1 MSELVTFLG
10 GLGPWLL
17 VPLILLALLLIGY
30 FDLYCQAMRPPVG
43 TLEWISNYDRPPF
56 SFARHRYRLSRWDAV
71 PLCLICL
78 LLGACGVAAAI
89 LLEDTSTQSSS
100 ATFLLLLLAS
110 LLELATVLLPGYLL
124 LKRLYGSTRLASLGC
139 AVALFAN
146 PLYLPVLSGM
156 AFGLTAALWLL
167 YCWMNID
174 PDTSGGRAIW
184 ALLLSIAAM
193 LFAFLCDASAV
204 FAVPGWLVLYGAALV
219 LRFRR
224 RTVAGRGRQLGGTVA
239 ITVLTALLLAAAASL
254 ITGILSG
261 LAGLEALLVPLQYYS
276 AIAVAQ
282 FQSLAQIS
290 WSSVLEQSFANP
302 LLWWGGL
309 FALCA
314 ALAVGCARHDGRPLF
329 LLLGTLALLPV
340 WFCTGTPALDLFAVA
355 ALCCVWDGFWRRGH
369 RTAVWLYAGCTILL
383 GILTLLSIWL
393 SA

>member
-1 MSELVTFLG
+1 
-10 GLGPWLL
+10 
-17 VPLILLALLLIGY
+17 
-30 FDLYCQAMRPPVG
+30 
-43 TLEWISNYDRPPF
+43 
-56 SFARHRYRLSRWDAV
+56 
-71 PLCLICL
+71 
-78 LLGACGVAAAI
+78 
-89 LLEDTSTQSSS
+89 
-100 ATFLLLLLAS
+100 
-110 LLELATVLLPGYLL
+110 
-124 LKRLYGSTRLASLGC
+124 
-139 AVALFAN
+139 
-146 PLYLPVLSGM
+146 
-156 AFGLTAALWLL
+156 
-167 YCWMNID
+167 
-174 PDTSGGRAIW
+174 
-184 ALLLSIAAM
+184 M

-224 RTVAGRGRQLGGTVA
+224 RTVAGRGRQLWGTVA

-329 LLLGTLALLPV
+329 LLDVYKRQGSGAFV
-340 WFCTGTPALDLFAVA
+340 NTGRGDDLQPA
-355 ALCCVWDGFWRRGH
+355 GSGRRG
-369 RTAVWLYAGCTILL
+369 RYPDSRGT
-383 GILTLLSIWL
+383 
-393 SA
+393 

>member
-30 FDLYCQAMRPPVG
+30 FDLYCQVMRPPVG

-78 LLGACGVAAAI
+78 LLGAGGVAAAI
-89 LLEDTSTQSSS
+89 LVEDASAQSS
-100 ATFLLLLLAS
+100 AAAFLLLLLAS
-110 LLELATVLLPGYLL
+110 LLELTTVLLPGYLL
-124 LKRLYGSTRLASLGC
+124 LKRLYGSTRLAALGC
-139 AVALFAN
+139 VVVLFAN
-146 PLYLPVLSGM
+146 PIYLPVLSGM

-167 YCWMNID
+167 YCWMNTD
-174 PDTSGGRAIW
+174 PDASGGRAIW

-193 LFAFLCDASAV
+193 LFAFLCNAIAV
-204 FAVPGWLVLYGAALV
+204 FALPGWLVLYGVALV

-224 RTVAGRGRQLGGTVA
+224 RTAAGRGRQLWGTIAV
-239 ITVLTALLLAAAASL
+239 TVLAALLLAVVASL
-254 ITGILSG
+254 VTGILSG
-261 LAGLEALLVPLQYYS
+261 LTALDALLVPMRYYA

-282 FQSLAQIS
+282 FQSLSQIS
-290 WSSVLEQSFANP
+290 WASALELSFTNP

-329 LLLGTLALLPV
+329 LLLGVLTLLPV
-340 WFCTGTPALDLFAVA
+340 WLHTDTPAFDLFAVA
-355 ALCCVWDGFWRRGH
+355 ALCYVWDGFRSRGH

-393 SA
+393 SV